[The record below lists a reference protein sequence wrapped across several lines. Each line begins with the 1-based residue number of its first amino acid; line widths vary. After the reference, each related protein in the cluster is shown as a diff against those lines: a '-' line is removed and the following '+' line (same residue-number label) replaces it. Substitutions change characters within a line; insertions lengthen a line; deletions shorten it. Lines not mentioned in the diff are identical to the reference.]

1 MPCKLCLLLQ
11 VIAFL
16 PPAAPSR
23 DLCSTLQDCSLIS
36 SSPFLSFLPLRRH
49 CWMACL
55 GSFSAPQHME
65 SAHEKLQKNLKLH
78 TASSDFYCVSELLR
92 WLCRKDPLITFY
104 WAVKLWPPMP
114 LAGLAKV
121 REGPFPSCPGL
132 GNGLVDLTSFGS
144 LCPIRS
150 PLTPVPKTRYSSTRP
165 ESTML
170 VASDH
175 LATGPSDLLLTQP
188 FIFSRCSGHVTHSDK
203 Q

>member
-36 SSPFLSFLPLRRH
+36 SSPFLSFLPLHRH

-65 SAHEKLQKNLKLH
+65 SAHEKLQKSLKLH
-78 TASSDFYCVSELLR
+78 TASSNFYCVSELLR

-104 WAVKLWPPMP
+104 WPVKLWPPIRVSSRP
-114 LAGLAKV
+114 SQGLRGTLPALCWV
-121 REGPFPSCPGL
+121 I
-132 GNGLVDLTSFGS
+132 GNGLVASTSFGS

-150 PLTPVPKTRYSSTRP
+150 PLTDGIIAAERLNDLASSQ
-165 ESTML
+165 
-170 VASDH
+170 H
-175 LATGPSDLLLTQP
+175 
-188 FIFSRCSGHVTHSDK
+188 
-203 Q
+203 